1 MQMFKKLNSGKQTSR
16 NTLIIAKTSLIAY
29 IQNNRALLILY
40 DLLGLLL
47 FILLFC
53 IIGKY
58 VIRS

>member
-29 IQNNRALLILY
+29 IQNNCALLILY

>member
-47 FILLFC
+47 FILLFLHHWQIC
-53 IIGKY
+53 N
-58 VIRS
+58 

>member
-1 MQMFKKLNSGKQTSR
+1 MQMFKKLNSEKQTNR